1 MPKSSTGSESAEGGC
16 PAFEK
21 LLLEDQDLSALR
33 TEYARRSLSE
43 RRAAAEWAYDE
54 AIANSMF
61 TAALARVDPDGD
73 HQAGWPRG
81 FAALAI
87 DPEYAPA
94 LLSVGCYEYGA
105 GRKRQRMDL
114 LFQLTELSAHKAD
127 WVEIVDKAGS
137 FLVNFGAHDNARR
150 VYQAALKVRPDQLE
164 FIIGLGWVL
173 CRVGQQ
179 AEALPWLKKAVAKAP
194 DESSVFN
201 DYGWALAELGR
212 FDEAEPALEKA
223 VQLAPPGD
231 ELPLNNLARM
241 RRLRQQSSHKP
252 TRNKVQ
258 MNSPFPTP
266 FAPAG
271 NE

>member
-1 MPKSSTGSESAEGGC
+1 
-16 PAFEK
+16 
-21 LLLEDQDLSALR
+21 
-33 TEYARRSLSE
+33 
-43 RRAAAEWAYDE
+43 
-54 AIANSMF
+54 
-61 TAALARVDPDGD
+61 
-73 HQAGWPRG
+73 
-81 FAALAI
+81 
-87 DPEYAPA
+87 
-94 LLSVGCYEYGA
+94 
-105 GRKRQRMDL
+105 
-114 LFQLTELSAHKAD
+114 
-127 WVEIVDKAGS
+127 
-137 FLVNFGAHDNARR
+137 
-150 VYQAALKVRPDQLE
+150 
-164 FIIGLGWVL
+164 L

-231 ELPLNNLARM
+231 EPPLNNLARM
-241 RRLRQQSSHKP
+241 RRLRQQSSHNP

>member
-1 MPKSSTGSESAEGGC
+1 M
-16 PAFEK
+16 
-21 LLLEDQDLSALR
+21 
-33 TEYARRSLSE
+33 
-43 RRAAAEWAYDE
+43 
-54 AIANSMF
+54 
-61 TAALARVDPDGD
+61 
-73 HQAGWPRG
+73 
-81 FAALAI
+81 
-87 DPEYAPA
+87 
-94 LLSVGCYEYGA
+94 
-105 GRKRQRMDL
+105 
-114 LFQLTELSAHKAD
+114 
-127 WVEIVDKAGS
+127 
-137 FLVNFGAHDNARR
+137 NFGAHDDACR
-150 VYQAALKVRPDQLE
+150 VYRAALKVRPDQLE

>member
-1 MPKSSTGSESAEGGC
+1 
-16 PAFEK
+16 
-21 LLLEDQDLSALR
+21 
-33 TEYARRSLSE
+33 
-43 RRAAAEWAYDE
+43 
-54 AIANSMF
+54 
-61 TAALARVDPDGD
+61 
-73 HQAGWPRG
+73 
-81 FAALAI
+81 
-87 DPEYAPA
+87 
-94 LLSVGCYEYGA
+94 
-105 GRKRQRMDL
+105 MDL
-114 LFQLTELSAHKAD
+114 LFQLTELSPRTPD

-137 FLVNFGAHDNARR
+137 FLVNFGAHDNACR

>member
-21 LLLEDQDLSALR
+21 LLIDDQDLSALR
-33 TEYARRSLSE
+33 TEYARRPLSE

-73 HQAGWPRG
+73 HQAGWPPG

-94 LLSVGCYEYGA
+94 LLSVGCYEYGT
-105 GRKRQRMDL
+105 GRKRQGMDL
-114 LFQLTELSAHKAD
+114 LFQLTELSPSTPD
-127 WVEIVDKAGS
+127 WVEIVHKAGS
-137 FLVNFGAHDNARR
+137 FLVNFGAHDNACR

-231 ELPLNNLARM
+231 ELPLNNLTRM
-241 RRLRQQSSHKP
+241 RRLRQQSGHKP

>member
-16 PAFEK
+16 PDFEK
-21 LLLEDQDLSALR
+21 LLIEDQDLSALR
-33 TEYARRSLSE
+33 TEYARRPLSE

-73 HQAGWPRG
+73 HQAGWPPG

-87 DPEYAPA
+87 DPEYSPA
-94 LLSVGCYEYGA
+94 LLSVGCYEYGT
-105 GRKRQRMDL
+105 GRKRQGMDL
-114 LFQLTELSAHKAD
+114 LFQLTELSPRTPD

-137 FLVNFGAHDNARR
+137 FLVNFGAHDNACR

-241 RRLRQQSSHKP
+241 RRLR
-252 TRNKVQ
+252 
-258 MNSPFPTP
+258 
-266 FAPAG
+266 
-271 NE
+271 

>member
-1 MPKSSTGSESAEGGC
+1 
-16 PAFEK
+16 
-21 LLLEDQDLSALR
+21 
-33 TEYARRSLSE
+33 
-43 RRAAAEWAYDE
+43 
-54 AIANSMF
+54 MF

-73 HQAGWPRG
+73 HQAGWPLG
-81 FAALAI
+81 SAALAI

-105 GRKRQRMDL
+105 GRKRQGMDL
-114 LFQLTELSAHKAD
+114 LFQLTELSPRTPD

-137 FLVNFGAHDNARR
+137 FLVNFGAHDNACR